1 MTNKTLDF
9 VCDGME
15 NGGRF
20 PVEHTGRGRDA
31 SPGFS
36 IRNLSPEAKTLAVT
50 LEDLSH
56 PVKNFTHWVIWNIPA
71 GGQIRGGIPA
81 GKRVPELGG
90 ACQGI
95 GYGFHRYAGLK
106 PPKGKTHTY
115 RFTVYALDCEMRLS
129 PRSLKSAFLRGA
141 KGHILQTGS
150 ITADFE

>member
-71 GGQIRGGIPA
+71 GGQSWAGPVRASDTAFTGTPDRSRLK
-81 GKRVPELGG
+81 GKRILTALP
-90 ACQGI
+90 C
-95 GYGFHRYAGLK
+95 
-106 PPKGKTHTY
+106 THW
-115 RFTVYALDCEMRLS
+115 TVKC
-129 PRSLKSAFLRGA
+129 G
-141 KGHILQTGS
+141 
-150 ITADFE
+150 